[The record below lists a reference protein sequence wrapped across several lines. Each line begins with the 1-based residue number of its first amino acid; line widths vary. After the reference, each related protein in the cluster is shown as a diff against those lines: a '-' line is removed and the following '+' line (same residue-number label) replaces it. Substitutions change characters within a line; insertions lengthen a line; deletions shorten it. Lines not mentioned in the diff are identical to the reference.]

1 MGEIVAALA
10 GLIAGGVLAWLL
22 ASARARAA
30 SSADVAQARGT
41 VAELR
46 AQLQKAEADFASL
59 RQGLDAESKARV
71 KAETELGESTRN
83 LQEQRKL
90 LEEARARLTDTFK
103 ALSDDALKSN
113 NQAFLEL
120 AKKSFEAVVTDAKGD
135 LSKRQEGID
144 ALLKPLRESLKRYEE
159 QVQAIE
165 QSRQKAYGGLE
176 ERLKGLTAAQQSL
189 EKETHQLGTALRNPQ
204 VRGRWGEF
212 TLRRVAELAGMSEH
226 CDFDEQVS
234 VESESGRQR
243 PDMIVNLPAGRQIVV
258 DSKVPLNAYLEAVA
272 AETEEAR
279 KQCLVAHARRTREH
293 MRSLAGKGYWEQFVQ
308 APEFVVMFIPG
319 ESFFGAAVDNDPAL
333 IEDGMRDGVVL
344 ATPTTLIALLR
355 AVAYGWRQEQLAQN
369 AQAISELGK
378 QVYDRL
384 GILTSHLADVGSALE
399 RANQAYNRAVGSM
412 EARLFPAARKFQE
425 LGVAP
430 ADSLPTATPVET
442 SPRQLNAPETEA
454 PPEC

>member
-1 MGEIVAALA
+1 
-10 GLIAGGVLAWLL
+10 
-22 ASARARAA
+22 
-30 SSADVAQARGT
+30 
-41 VAELR
+41 
-46 AQLQKAEADFASL
+46 
-59 RQGLDAESKARV
+59 
-71 KAETELGESTRN
+71 
-83 LQEQRKL
+83 
-90 LEEARARLTDTFK
+90 
-103 ALSDDALKSN
+103 
-113 NQAFLEL
+113 
-120 AKKSFEAVVTDAKGD
+120 
-135 LSKRQEGID
+135 
-144 ALLKPLRESLKRYEE
+144 
-159 QVQAIE
+159 
-165 QSRQKAYGGLE
+165 
-176 ERLKGLTAAQQSL
+176 
-189 EKETHQLGTALRNPQ
+189 
-204 VRGRWGEF
+204 
-212 TLRRVAELAGMSEH
+212 
-226 CDFDEQVS
+226 
-234 VESESGRQR
+234 
-243 PDMIVNLPAGRQIVV
+243 MIVNLPAGRQIVV

-454 PPEC
+454 PPE